1 MGFSVNRRNSLRS
14 PHVRG
19 KAQRRLHQLHQLGIT
34 PACAGKSRSGHSHG
48 RTTWDHPRVCGEKA
62 RWLPGAGALRRITPA
77 CAGKSTLSSMYCLI
91 TLGSPPRVRGKGD
104 GEHGERVQRG
114 ITPACA
120 GKRTMRAASR
130 STTWDHPRV
139 CGEKLEP
146 KDYDAPEKGS
156 PPRVRGK
163 GVRLC
168 CRSPARR
175 ITPACAGKSWAA
187 RSRPKCSRDHPR
199 VCGEKARM
207 PSLPPSRT
215 GSPPRVR
222 GKGGRGPKQVSR
234 AGITPACA
242 GKSKKARGRKA
253 L

>member
-1 MGFSVNRRNSLRS
+1 MCGEKLSAVFTSCINLGS
-14 PHVRG
+14 PPRVRG
-19 KAQRRLHQLHQLGIT
+19 KADKRSALFGGEGIT

-62 RWLPGAGALRRITPA
+62 RWLPGAGALRR
-77 CAGKSTLSSMYCLI
+77 
-91 TLGSPPRVRGKGD
+91 
-104 GEHGERVQRG
+104 

-222 GKGGRGPKQVSR
+222 GKAHLIGLR
-234 AGITPACA
+234 AWKARITPACA
-242 GKSKKARGRKA
+242 GKRGRRRWRRSIHRDHPRVCGEKSK
-253 L
+253 